1 MRFLQAGEQQL
12 IALDPDRQILRQLV
26 QQAGFTCKITQEER
40 RVVLEVRAQDSDE
53 PLLLFDALDAANLGW
68 FSRCQFYVDG
78 NSGVVLQTPLLLA
91 NYYDGGKPARDCLLV
106 SLSTELPVGFRL
118 PGRQNLNE
126 QAVYTLLFNLLNALR
141 DTGVAVCGRQ
151 GIRPL
156 AGANLRI

>member
-12 IALDPDRQILRQLV
+12 IALDPDRQIIRQLV

-40 RVVLEVRAQDSDE
+40 RIVLEVRVQNSNE
-53 PLLLFDALDAANLGW
+53 SLLLFDALDSANLGW
-68 FSRCQFYVDG
+68 FSSCQFYVDG

-91 NYYDGGKPARDCLLV
+91 NYYDGGKPAHDCVIV
-106 SLSTELPVGFRL
+106 SFSTELPAKFRL
-118 PGRQNLNE
+118 PGKQNLSE
-126 QAVYTLLFNLLNALR
+126 QVVYTLLFNLLNALR

-156 AGANLRI
+156 TGANIRH